1 MNGPSQETTQLD
13 AIADPEPRTARSSAA
28 EPATAEEVE
37 QLEALLGARAKELTE
52 QRAELAR
59 LRGLLRD
66 AATRLETSAGA
77 SAEQVIAE
85 LRRER
90 DQAVA
95 RALESEAAR
104 AEIGFRLDEVMG
116 HLAAAGAAE
125 RALPGERMDQTSAR
139 LAGTVRGLV
148 SSLAE
153 TQESRETAQARLLL
167 AEQDLLELR
176 AEART
181 LERERAE
188 LREQLELEQLKARRT
203 SEHWRGGLDAP
214 AAACLRGERDG
225 LRARSEEGERAFAA
239 TAARI
244 AELEQVVARE
254 TASRAEVGS
263 ALAQA
268 QAERMVL
275 LEELERARAVKP
287 DLRTERH
294 AEALRAVRA
303 ELNELAAA
311 LRGAHQ
317 RKGNRGSLGPIGD
330 DPEAAGATTSIE
342 PVESL
347 ELQLAASEARLRHL
361 EARLASAAA
370 TVGGLEASAA
380 SPGAAQ
386 QLAALR
392 VLLERR

>member
-1 MNGPSQETTQLD
+1 MISARFDAGAISTAGHMNGTSPETRPLD
-13 AIADPEPRTARSSAA
+13 AISDPEPMIARTTLES
-28 EPATAEEVE
+28 PAAEEVE

-59 LRGLLRD
+59 LRALLRD
-66 AATRLETSAGA
+66 AATRLDSSTGA
-77 SAEQVIAE
+77 AAEPVIAE

-116 HLAAAGAAE
+116 HLAAAGV
-125 RALPGERMDQTSAR
+125 G
-139 LAGTVRGLV
+139 GTVRGLV
-148 SSLAE
+148 STLAE

-188 LREQLELEQLKARRT
+188 LREQLELEQLKARRM

-225 LRARSEEGERAFAA
+225 LRARSEESERAFAA
-239 TAARI
+239 AAARI

-254 TASRAEVGS
+254 IAGRGEVGS

-275 LEELERARAVKP
+275 LEELERARAIKP
-287 DLRTERH
+287 NPQTERH

-317 RKGNRGSLGPIGD
+317 RKAGRGGLGGPAVGD
-330 DPEAAGATTSIE
+330 DPEGATTSIE
-342 PVESL
+342 PVGSL